1 MTKYSA
7 IQGNITR
14 GFAECNISRYWTRK
28 ASRVKYPANPEVR
41 QPIPRAK
48 GPRDWLNILRGM
60 LSEFNIEGNS
70 VNIASFSVLTG
81 TYYMYYLYSGNNEH
95 FEATFIKYLRTNLS
109 LLNLL
114 LIQRIR
120 WIYLN

>member
-41 QPIPRAK
+41 QPIPRGQRPEGLAAE
-48 GPRDWLNILRGM
+48 PRDWLDILQGIV
-60 LSEFNIEGNS
+60 SEFNIEGNS

-81 TYYMYYLYSGNNEH
+81 TYYMYYLYSGNNKH
-95 FEATFIKYLRTNLS
+95 V
-109 LLNLL
+109 
-114 LIQRIR
+114 
-120 WIYLN
+120 